1 MVQQVKEEIL
11 SYYLQLLPCQPLF
24 PLHSV
29 YPTNSSEF
37 SQGVSGMCP
46 GTMLCGINELLFFLS
61 NTLLWATPRPQ
72 QKP

>member
-1 MVQQVKEEIL
+1 MVQQVKEEIV

-37 SQGVSGMCP
+37 SRVSLECAQEQ
-46 GTMLCGINELLFFLS
+46 CYVV
-61 NTLLWATPRPQ
+61 
-72 QKP
+72 